1 MNSPAPSRFLQR
13 HRWLAAFTLIEL
25 LVVIAIIGILA
36 GMLLPALARAKDK
49 GVTAKCLNNKRQI
62 VNGLIVY
69 AGDHDDQLPH
79 FGVGY
84 NVGSIPT
91 GPSNWWWQ
99 TVAPW
104 LGGTNGAAVTGP
116 AFGGR
121 LLTCPKTQ
129 QNNNYSVNYGVA
141 AGSAF
146 AYLGNGGLPGS
157 SRLGN
162 LPPRTM
168 LVADGTNLVWSP
180 NQWVFDT
187 DTDGDGILDTS
198 SLLGTVRYNGFACY
212 HSRGHDVIDSPGD
225 KATCAFVDGSARA
238 VLRREWV
245 ANLDQMWGR

>member
-1 MNSPAPSRFLQR
+1 MKAHL
-13 HRWLAAFTLIEL
+13 HRAFTLIEL

-36 GMLLPALARAKDK
+36 AMLLPALGRAKDTS
-49 GVTAKCLNNKRQI
+49 VTAKCLNNKRQI
-62 VNGLIVY
+62 VIGLTVY

-79 FGVGY
+79 FAYGY

-99 TVAPW
+99 AIAPY
-104 LGGTNGAAVTGP
+104 LGGTNNSEVGGGS

-129 QNNNYSVNYGVA
+129 LNNNYSVNYGTA

-146 AYLGNGGLPGS
+146 ACLGNLGLPGS
-157 SRLGN
+157 SRLSN
-162 LPPRTM
+162 LNIRTM

-187 DTDGDGILDTS
+187 DTDGDGVLDTC

-212 HSRGHDVIDSPGD
+212 HHRGNDVIDSPRD
-225 KATCAFVDGSARA
+225 RATCAFADGSATA
-238 VLRREWV
+238 VLRPDWIRN
-245 ANLDQMWGR
+245 ADSMWGR